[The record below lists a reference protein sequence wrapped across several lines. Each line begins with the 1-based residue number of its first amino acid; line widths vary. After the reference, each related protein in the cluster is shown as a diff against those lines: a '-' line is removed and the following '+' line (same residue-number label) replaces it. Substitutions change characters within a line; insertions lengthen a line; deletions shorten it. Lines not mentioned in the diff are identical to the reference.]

1 MDQFARDIVA
11 AYPEELRR
19 RTGTGLTLLDAHR
32 AAMSAAAAKVDPDHG
47 KRRLRRLS
55 GAERS
60 ELEEALLRAV
70 A

>member
-1 MDQFARDIVA
+1 MDEFSRAVVA

-32 AAMSAAAAKVDPDHG
+32 AALAAAAVVVDPVHG
-47 KRRLRRLS
+47 KRRLRAMNATAR
-55 GAERS
+55 A
-60 ELEEALLRAV
+60 ELEEEVLRAV